1 MNPTVGCVIVKNKSV
16 ISSGVTSVSGRPHAE
31 YNALKLKKNF
41 KNADLYVT
49 MEPCTHIGLTPPC
62 SNFIKKKKIKRVF
75 YSFNDIDERTA
86 KKFRIKLNGKKVQV
100 FKKIPSYYKSFYE
113 SYFHVKNGKYPYLD
127 AKIAVSKDYFTV
139 NRYSKWITNEYS
151 RSRAHLIRSEYDA
164 ILSTSK
170 SINIDNSMLN
180 CRIEGFNNSKPDLI
194 IIDLNLKIKK
204 NLDIFKKYNKRKIFI
219 VAKPLKNKKINYLK
233 KKGIKFIFITSLKTK
248 EDFNNLLNI
257 LRKIS
262 YNRILVECG
271 LIFLNQLLKKKLIQN
286 LYLFKSQKK
295 LGKKGKN
302 NTTNKLIKSFKLKN
316 EVKVNLDND
325 NLFKVKIK

>member
-1 MNPTVGCVIVKNKSV
+1 M
-16 ISSGVTSVSGRPHAE
+16 
-31 YNALKLKKNF
+31 
-41 KNADLYVT
+41 
-49 MEPCTHIGLTPPC
+49 
-62 SNFIKKKKIKRVF
+62 
-75 YSFNDIDERTA
+75 
-86 KKFRIKLNGKKVQV
+86 
-100 FKKIPSYYKSFYE
+100 
-113 SYFHVKNGKYPYLD
+113 
-127 AKIAVSKDYFTV
+127 SKDYFTV

-204 NLDIFKKYNKRKIFI
+204 NLDIFKKNNKRKIFI

-325 NLFKVKIK
+325 NFFKIKIK